1 MAWNRSTSLTRI
13 RASIEATKSVQIRT
27 LVREI
32 DLSNIGVAEAYR
44 VDGVHGYFD
53 IYNAKDLLGASGAES
68 ERSHQRYLR
77 YLHIFSRVVHNTVLA
92 DTDAFKVDQ
101 QNERLHLLQFKPYD
115 DEAKRIA
122 KLVSTMRALRTLLG
136 RVDELHDELVDA
148 RVCVG
153 VETGVALAVNNGTRG
168 DREPLFLGYPANHA
182 AKLLRESPGI
192 FLGAEARARLG
203 SGFAGDERTP
213 LTDTQLDTLDAR
225 AGLGLDINAMVKR
238 WKHELATTPIASVEF
253 IRPTPPLSDLAI
265 GELTPK
271 NSRRFDGVAFMAD
284 IDGFTKFV
292 SRRIDENENEGEA
305 VQVLHVLRKELRDVL
320 HDRGGRKVRY
330 LGDCLQGATLEGDRV
345 TDEAKT
351 IEVSMDIVAEL
362 RSSFALVHEAL
373 PASKV
378 LGLAIGAEFGPLSIT
393 RIGVKTDR
401 DRCIAGRALLEAEHK
416 QEGCTG
422 AESAFGPAF
431 CAKGDAVA
439 KKIFE
444 LEGHKIA
451 ALDVNKLDALRKD
464 ARGRLG
470 GSSGG
475 GSSGGGS
482 SNSLPVKPHSR

>member
-1 MAWNRSTSLTRI
+1 MVWNRNTSLTRI
-13 RASIEATKSVQIRT
+13 RASIEATKNVEIREFT
-27 LVREI
+27 REMT
-32 DLSNIGVAEAYR
+32 LSNIGIAEAYR
-44 VDGVHGYFD
+44 VNGVHGYFD
-53 IYNAKDLLGASGAES
+53 IYNAKDLLGSTETEG

-77 YLHIFSRVVHNTVLA
+77 YLHIFSRVVHQTVLA
-92 DTDAFKVDQ
+92 DTEVFKVDQ

-122 KLVSTMRALRTLLG
+122 KMVSTMRALRTLLG
-136 RVDELHDELVDA
+136 RVDDLHSELEDA

-153 VETGVALAVNNGTRG
+153 VETGIALAVNNGTRG

-192 FLGAEARARLG
+192 YLGTKARACLG
-203 SGFAGDERTP
+203 EGFEGDDSTK
-213 LTDTQLDTLDAR
+213 LTDAQLDTLDER
-225 AGLGLDINAMVKR
+225 AGLGLDIDAMVKR
-238 WKHELATTPIASVEF
+238 WKDELEKTPIASVEF
-253 IRPTPPLSDLAI
+253 IRPTPPLSGLVI
-265 GELTPK
+265 NELTPK

-292 SRRIDENENEGEA
+292 SKRIDDNKNENEA
-305 VQVLHVLRKELRDVL
+305 VQVLHVIRKELRDVL
-320 HDRGGRKVRY
+320 NDRGGRKVRY
-330 LGDCLQGATLEGDRV
+330 LGDCLQGATLEGERT

-351 IEVSMDIVAEL
+351 VEVSMDIVAEM
-362 RSSFALVHEAL
+362 RSSFALVHGEL
-373 PASKV
+373 PTSKD

-401 DRCIAGRALLEAEHK
+401 DRCIAGRALLEAEQL
-416 QEGCTG
+416 QEDCTG
-422 AESAFGPAF
+422 VQSAFGPTF
-431 CAKGDAVA
+431 RKKGDAVA

-444 LEGHKIA
+444 LEGGKID
-451 ALDVNKLDALRKD
+451 ALDVNKLEALRKD

-475 GSSGGGS
+475 GSGGGGS